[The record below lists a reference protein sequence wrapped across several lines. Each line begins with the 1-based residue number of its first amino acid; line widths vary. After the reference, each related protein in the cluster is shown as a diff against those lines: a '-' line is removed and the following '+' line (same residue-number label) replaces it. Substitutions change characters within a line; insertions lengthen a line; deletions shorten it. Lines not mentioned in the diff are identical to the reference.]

1 MVAVPQNFFS
11 GVGGSSESLR
21 KHGLHLSM
29 GGARAPE
36 GRAGYLAW
44 S

>member
-1 MVAVPQNFFS
+1 MVVVAQNFFS
-11 GVGGSSESLR
+11 GGSSESLR
-21 KHGLHLSM
+21 KHGLHLSIS
-29 GGARAPE
+29 GARAPE